1 MDNQSGKSTTRMPS
15 TVKTYENIG
24 YILTDNEKMVL
35 VIVFFTGIGI
45 IVVTGIYIF
54 HFKSN
59 HNIMNIIK
67 LLLSRK
73 YYLDLNQFL
82 IFQQS
87 SFVAFTKYIMCF

>member
-45 IVVTGIYIF
+45 IVVTGIYISF
-54 HFKSN
+54 QIKSQ
-59 HNIMNIIK
+59 HNEYKLSNKYVDII
-67 LLLSRK
+67 
-73 YYLDLNQFL
+73 
-82 IFQQS
+82 
-87 SFVAFTKYIMCF
+87 